1 MVCIIDDREDVWN
14 MASNLIQVKPYHFF
28 QHTGDINAPPGMSK
42 NELDGKG
49 LDFKDLSTQKDKK
62 IIEIDDKDEN
72 IIDDENK
79 IEIDEKLK
87 IDEIKIIDDKEE
99 KVVDEEI
106 VVTAGTSKNNLEK
119 KTKIDDDLIE
129 IEDPDDYLLYLEQI
143 LKKIHESFYKIYDSN
158 KSIPDLKAL
167 VPKIRSEV
175 LIGKNLVF
183 SGLVP
188 NHMKLEQSRAYL
200 IAKSLGAQVSQSLT
214 KETTH
219 LVALTPGTV
228 KVTTARK
235 QTGIKIVAPAWLW
248 SCAERWECVDERIF
262 PLDSS
267 KGKTSRQPPLHCHS
281 PGIYFSFLHSLEFL
295 HIFFYFYRALC
306 EL

>member
-49 LDFKDLSTQKDKK
+49 LDFKDLSSQKDKK
-62 IIEIDDKDEN
+62 VVEIDVKEVDE
-72 IIDDENK
+72 ELK
-79 IEIDEKLK
+79 IDEKLK
-87 IDEIKIIDDKEE
+87 IDEPKIIDDKEKIE
-99 KVVDEEI
+99 DEEI
-106 VVTAGTSKNNLEK
+106 VVTAGTSKNNLEDKPIEK
-119 KTKIDDDLIE
+119 KSKLEDDLIE

-143 LKKIHESFYKIYDSN
+143 LKKIHENFYKIYDSN
-158 KSIPDLKAL
+158 KTIPDLKAL

-175 LIGKNLVF
+175 LVGKNLVF

-214 KETTH
+214 KTTTH

-267 KGKTSRQPPLHCHS
+267 KGKTMRQPPLHCHS
-281 PGIYFSFLHSLEFL
+281 PGIYFLLFLF
-295 HIFFYFYRALC
+295 
-306 EL
+306 